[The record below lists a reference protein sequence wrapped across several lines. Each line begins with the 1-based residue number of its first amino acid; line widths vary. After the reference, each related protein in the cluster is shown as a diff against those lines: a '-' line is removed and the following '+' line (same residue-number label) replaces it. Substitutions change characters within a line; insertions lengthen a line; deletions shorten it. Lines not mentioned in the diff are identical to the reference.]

1 MARGDIVSAR
11 GVDANED
18 GDGDGDD
25 ERKDRP
31 QREPR
36 AGRAGHRRNVKENE
50 RMRDGRVAVKPEEEE
65 EGGGSWVNHRVTRL

>member
-18 GDGDGDD
+18 DDGDGDD
-25 ERKDRP
+25 ERKGRP

-36 AGRAGHRRNVKENE
+36 AGHRK
-50 RMRDGRVAVKPEEEE
+50 K
-65 EGGGSWVNHRVTRL
+65 T

>member
-25 ERKDRP
+25 ERKGRP

-36 AGRAGHRRNVKENE
+36 AGHRK
-50 RMRDGRVAVKPEEEE
+50 K
-65 EGGGSWVNHRVTRL
+65 T

>member
-25 ERKDRP
+25 ERKGWP

-36 AGRAGHRRNVKENE
+36 AGHRKNVKENE

-65 EGGGSWVNHRVTRL
+65 GGSSVNHRVTRL